1 MLFACFGWFWRFR
14 LGFTRGKKYHWAPKP
29 IIIYMPALNVFLRVS
44 GFRRFRVG
52 LIEGNN
58 YHWAPK
64 PYLLS
69 PPLMLFG
76 CFGLPAISGCAMLL
90 VCFGLPAISGWA
102 LLERKFALGPK
113 TLYSNYS

>member
-64 PYLLS
+64 T
-69 PPLMLFG
+69 LFIKPALNAFWVFRAS
-76 CFGLPAISGCAMLL
+76 CDFGLCYAFGVFRASCD
-90 VCFGLPAISGWA
+90 FGLGFTREKI
-102 LLERKFALGPK
+102 RTGPQ
-113 TLYSNYS
+113 NPIF